1 MRLTLL
7 GAGEIEQAL
16 DMHTAMEVNAQA
28 FMALCRGQ
36 VQAPERLR
44 LETPGGVG
52 LVMPAALEGAPCLS
66 VKIITIFPAN
76 PGLGLPTSQALLLL
90 LDAANGTPLALMEA
104 ARLTALRTGAAAG
117 LATRLLAHPQ
127 ARVLAL
133 LGAGGMAWDQ
143 ARGVLAA
150 RPIEE
155 VRLYTPSG
163 ASALALAQ
171 RLHAAYPGLRARA
184 VASPRQA
191 VEGADIITCATTSH
205 EPVFDP
211 AWVEPGAHINGV
223 GSFTPAMR
231 EVPAAGLKGLRVFVD
246 SREAALA
253 EAGELIEAV
262 GQGALRKE
270 DLLELGQALA
280 GQAPGRLQ
288 EREITFFKSVGLA
301 VQDAASAQAALER
314 ARALGLGRQVEL

>member
-7 GAGEIEQAL
+7 GAGDIEQAL
-16 DMHTAMEVNAQA
+16 DMETAMEVNAQA
-28 FMALCRGQ
+28 FMALSRGQ

-52 LVMPAALEGAPCLS
+52 LVMPAALEGAASFS
-66 VKIITIFPAN
+66 VKVITIFPAN
-76 PGLGLPTSQALLLL
+76 PGQGLPTSQALLLL
-90 LDAANGTPLALMEA
+90 LDAGNGQPLALMEA

-117 LATRLLAHPQ
+117 VATRLLARPQ

-155 VRLYTPSG
+155 VRVFTPSG

-171 RLHAAYPGLRARA
+171 RLREAYPGLRALA
-184 VASPRQA
+184 VDSPRQA
-191 VEGADIITCATTSH
+191 VQGADVITCATTSR

-211 AWVEPGAHINGV
+211 AWVSPGAHINGV

-246 SREAALA
+246 SRQAALA
-253 EAGELIEAV
+253 EAGELIEAI
-262 GQGALRKE
+262 GQGVLRE
-270 DLLELGQALA
+270 DDLVEIGQVLA
-280 GQAPGRLQ
+280 GQAPARGH

-314 ARALGLGRQVEL
+314 ARQLGLGRQVEL